1 MSGFEARLNQ
11 LCAGTASLDATL
23 AEFHREPPDDKN
35 VLLHFRLIETAWR
48 AGHLNRKS
56 YDVLRSAAL
65 ARSAG
70 LFPPAGMNDSPAI
83 ASRAP
88 VTDSDRNTDTSPM
101 QVQPERRTRVHQRDS
116 GPNRR
121 AASAAAAP
129 ARSNRPRTHD
139 SGTLTNPSQWPQ
151 AEAKPLA
158 PGSVLKERFVLERII
173 GRGGMG
179 TIFRAR
185 DLRKEEAQDRH
196 PYVAVKVLNEDF
208 RRHPEALISLQREAR
223 KAQTLAHPNVATV
236 FDFDRDGPVV
246 FLVMELLEGVSLD
259 VFIKSRVARP
269 LPHAEAMRI
278 VQALGAALA
287 HAHQKGLVHA
297 DFKPANGFRSH
308 DGTVKVLDFGIARA
322 IGRRVHEGEHTVF
335 DPASLGA
342 LTPCYASPEMLV
354 GDVPDPRDDVYGL
367 ACVSYELFC
376 SRHPFDFISSQLAE
390 RRGLKPAPIP
400 GLDRRIWR
408 ALQHGL
414 EFSRENRTPSVE
426 AFLAEMEPSRRFSIA
441 AAASS
446 LAATVVLGAV
456 AWNLAPGY
464 LGDLKRSATEMVAA
478 GKDIVVDEP
487 KPEQREPAVN
497 EQIASVA
504 PPPESSPQPDTSA
517 PAAAPVAATV
527 ATAAPAL
534 PVASAPRP
542 AKAATPEP
550 KSTVEQRKERLVRLA
565 AADDLTEA
573 LELFREL
580 QGEIPSNDPFMT
592 TQAPDALA
600 QTYIRLSDRAFDS
613 GEFESAAALL
623 TRAGEFNA
631 KAPEIAARRESVD
644 RVAHVAHTLEFVISF
659 PVDRVITELEHIE
672 ASEGRSFPRIRTQLA
687 AILVQ
692 RITETQPTAPER
704 ANELLDAAKRIFPES
719 PAFAMLVKS

>member
-1 MSGFEARLNQ
+1 ME
-11 LCAGTASLDATL
+11 
-23 AEFHREPPDDKN
+23 
-35 VLLHFRLIETAWR
+35 VR
-48 AGHLNRKS
+48 A
-56 YDVLRSAAL
+56 
-65 ARSAG
+65 
-70 LFPPAGMNDSPAI
+70 
-83 ASRAP
+83 
-88 VTDSDRNTDTSPM
+88 
-101 QVQPERRTRVHQRDS
+101 ERRTRVHQRD
-116 GPNRR
+116 GAPNRR
-121 AASAAAAP
+121 APNAAAP
-129 ARSNRPRTHD
+129 AAAPVRSNRSRAPD
-139 SGTLTNPSQWPQ
+139 VGTLTDPSQWSQ
-151 AEAKPLA
+151 AAAQPLGV
-158 PGSVLKERFVLERII
+158 GSVLKERFVLEKII

-259 VFIKSRVARP
+259 VFIKSRVGRP

-278 VQALGAALA
+278 VQALGAALS

-342 LTPCYASPEMLV
+342 LTPCYASPEMLI

-408 ALQHGL
+408 ALLHGL

-426 AFLAEMEPSRRFSIA
+426 AFLSEMTPTSGFSIA
-441 AAASS
+441 AAVSA
-446 LAATVVLGAV
+446 LAATVVLGVV

-464 LGDLKRSATEMVAA
+464 LEDLQRTRSAAEAVTTDEVIA
-478 GKDIVVDEP
+478 VDEP
-487 KPEQREPAVN
+487 KPEQREPAAN
-497 EQIASVA
+497 QQAASVT
-504 PPPESSPQPDTSA
+504 PPPESSPQPDTS
-517 PAAAPVAATV
+517 PPVAAPVPATIS
-527 ATAAPAL
+527 TAPSI

-542 AKAATPEP
+542 ARTATPGPKSTES
-550 KSTVEQRKERLVRLA
+550 KSTVEQRQERLLRLA

-573 LELFREL
+573 LELLREL
-580 QGEIPSNDPFMT
+580 QNEIPSNDPFLT
-592 TQAPDALA
+592 TEAPDALA
-600 QTYIRLSDRAFDS
+600 QTYIRLSARAFDG

-623 TRAGEFNA
+623 TRAAEFNPR
-631 KAPEIAARRESVD
+631 APEVAERRESVD
-644 RVAHVAHTLEFVISF
+644 RVAHVAHTLEFVIGF
-659 PVDRVITELEHIE
+659 PVDRVIAELENIE

-692 RITETQPTAPER
+692 RITETQPTAPQR
-704 ANELLDAAKRIFPES
+704 ANELLDAAKRIFPDS
-719 PAFAMLVKS
+719 PAFASL